1 LGAFSQ
7 RGNADALWSRVKA
20 RPGVAGH
27 PRIDIPSGGVTR
39 LLAGGYAGQADAE
52 RACDGLKAGGIACL
66 VIKP

>member
-1 LGAFSQ
+1 
-7 RGNADALWSRVKA
+7 VKA